1 MDLHVGA
8 VQRAQGDRAVEHEL
22 HVAGAAGL
30 LAGQGNLLGDVAGGD
45 ELLRPGDVVVLHH
58 VHLHP
63 GAHVGVVGNQIL
75 QAQDE
80 VDDVLG
86 DGVGRGRLGSKQQG
100 DGPRG
105 PVPRLDLP
113 VLPDD
118 VQGVHLL
125 ALVLVQPLDL
135 DVEDGILLQ
144 RHTLPLLE
152 GLAQGPLLLLLD
164 GKQLLQ
170 GRCVVLVGQQP
181 FQLGGVLLPA
191 RADFPRDP
199 LAQLRV
205 AVQQPPA
212 EGDAVCLVVELLR
225 VQLGKGLQ
233 LGLLQN
239 LRVQAGH
246 AVDREA
252 VVDVQVGHVHQVV
265 FI

>member
-1 MDLHVGA
+1 MPNPKEVYGSLVFNEHVMKE
-8 VQRAQGDRAVEHEL
+8 RL
-22 HVAGAAGL
+22 PAATYKSLKATIEKG
-30 LAGQGNLLGDVAGGD
+30 
-45 ELLRPGDVVVLHH
+45 
-58 VHLHP
+58 
-63 GAHVGVVGNQIL
+63 
-75 QAQDE
+75 
-80 VDDVLG
+80 
-86 DGVGRGRLGSKQQG
+86 
-100 DGPRG
+100 
-105 PVPRLDLP
+105 
-113 VLPDD
+113 
-118 VQGVHLL
+118 
-125 ALVLVQPLDL
+125 QPLDL

-144 RHTLPLLE
+144 RHPLPLLE

-164 GKQLLQ
+164 GEQLLQ
-170 GRCVVLVGQQP
+170 GRGVVLVGQQP

>member
-1 MDLHVGA
+1 M
-8 VQRAQGDRAVEHEL
+8 
-22 HVAGAAGL
+22 
-30 LAGQGNLLGDVAGGD
+30 
-45 ELLRPGDVVVLHH
+45 
-58 VHLHP
+58 
-63 GAHVGVVGNQIL
+63 
-75 QAQDE
+75 
-80 VDDVLG
+80 
-86 DGVGRGRLGSKQQG
+86 
-100 DGPRG
+100 
-105 PVPRLDLP
+105 PRLDLP

-164 GKQLLQ
+164 GEQLLQ

-212 EGDAVCLVVELLR
+212 EGDAFVLLLNFSGYSWAKAFSSDFSRISVCRLATPLTE
-225 VQLGKGLQ
+225 KP
-233 LGLLQN
+233 
-239 LRVQAGH
+239 
-246 AVDREA
+246 
-252 VVDVQVGHVHQVV
+252 
-265 FI
+265 